1 MPSRILLTL
10 VALVATPNQH
20 PEPPPFRGGDEYK
33 QWLEETVQWWKERKQ
48 AVLDTYR

>member
-1 MPSRILLTL
+1 MAKILLTL
-10 VALVATPNQH
+10 VALVATSEQS
-20 PEPPPFRGGDEYK
+20 PEPPPFRGGTEYK